1 MSFRREEQENKKLAQ
16 IIPADGWF
24 AVYTIENSED
34 VYAPLACWALVT
46 SDSDPEGAVVGR
58 IADEYNMSAEDST
71 NFDRYV
77 HYKFIP
83 REELDNNKTLKPRTR
98 RKKVN

>member
-1 MSFRREEQENKKLAQ
+1 MNYKREEPENRKITQ

-24 AVYTIENSED
+24 AVYAIENGDD

-58 IADEYNMSAEDST
+58 IADEYNMCAEEHG

-83 REELDNNKTLKPRTR
+83 QEELDNNKTLKPRTR